1 MSGQASQSPSGMD
14 TGIIVTG
21 QPAGSI
27 SPVDIQVIVDSLSG
41 MPSNSTSV
49 NSSFTLSQAQRGT
62 RIRWGAATSGVC
74 TVPPNASVPLNV
86 NTVFTFCQIGAGQL
100 TVSGAAG
107 VSILSPSASPTV
119 STRAQ
124 LSHIWIIQD
133 SANIWIAG
141 GDLA

>member
-1 MSGQASQSPSGMD
+1 MD

-27 SPVDIQVIVDSLSG
+27 SPVDAQIIVDSLSSLFSITVTG
-41 MPSNSTSV
+41 
-49 NSSFTLSQAQRGT
+49 SFTLTQGQRGSRMRYAST
-62 RIRWGAATSGVC
+62 ASGVA
-74 TVPPNASVPLNV
+74 TVPANATLPINV
-86 NTVFTFCQIGAGQL
+86 NTVYTFCQTGTGQL

-107 VSILSPSASPTV
+107 VNVISASTTPV
-119 STRAQ
+119 VATRAQ
-124 LSHIWIIQD
+124 NSHIWIIQD